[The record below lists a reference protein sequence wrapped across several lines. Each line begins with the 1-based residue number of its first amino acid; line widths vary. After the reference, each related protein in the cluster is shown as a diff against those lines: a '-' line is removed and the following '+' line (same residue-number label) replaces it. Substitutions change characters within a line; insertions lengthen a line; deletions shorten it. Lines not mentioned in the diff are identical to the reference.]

1 MLICDIK
8 FDVVTCTAP
17 TTVAAMPADPPAF
30 ENPSL
35 TVHELEQLEKEAVA
49 GLEAI
54 GDQIAMAAD
63 ELAEATAL
71 YERVVGTPRLRLPDE
86 EPVERVVGTPR
97 LRLPDEEP
105 VAAAD
110 ERVNASPRLR
120 LPTEGPV
127 AAADERVNASP
138 RLRYSPRLRLP
149 VAKVYGAGPLKTGR
163 PGIGA
168 RARRHV
174 PLGASKWHKL
184 WHASKWHKLRHA

>member
-1 MLICDIK
+1 MLICDIN
-8 FDVVTCTAP
+8 FELVAYTAP
-17 TTVAAMPADPPAF
+17 TTVAAMAEDPPAF

-35 TVHELEQLEKEAVA
+35 SVHELEQLEKEAAA

-54 GDQIAMAAD
+54 RERLVMAAMIAD
-63 ELAEATAL
+63 ATAL
-71 YERVVGTPRLRLPDE
+71 YERLVGTPRLRLPDE

-110 ERVNASPRLR
+110 ERLIASPRLR

-174 PLGASKWHKL
+174 PLGAS
-184 WHASKWHKLRHA
+184 